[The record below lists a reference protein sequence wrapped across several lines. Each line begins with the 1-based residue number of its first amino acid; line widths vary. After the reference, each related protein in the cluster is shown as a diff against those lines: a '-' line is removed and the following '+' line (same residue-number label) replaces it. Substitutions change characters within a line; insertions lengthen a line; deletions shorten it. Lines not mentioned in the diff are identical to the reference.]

1 MNVKDFTDWS
11 GWVKMEL
18 REAFLRTWDLSWD
31 VKDGWGWSRS
41 QGKWLQ
47 KGGDDHTR
55 LQELMSQDPAPG
67 VYGLVT
73 QDGFSFAF
81 CNPLLKQ
88 SLLYSQDQPVLLIIG
103 LLSESEV
110 AQSCPT
116 LCDPIDCSL
125 PGSSVHGIFQ
135 AIVLV
140 SLKRKQHICYYWVR
154 QQFWKVCIIPDP
166 LGMDKIL

>member
-1 MNVKDFTDWS
+1 
-11 GWVKMEL
+11 
-18 REAFLRTWDLSWD
+18 
-31 VKDGWGWSRS
+31 
-41 QGKWLQ
+41 
-47 KGGDDHTR
+47 
-55 LQELMSQDPAPG
+55 MSQDPAPG

-116 LCDPIDCSL
+116 LCDPIDTRLLRPWDFLGESTGVGCHFL
-125 PGSSVHGIFQ
+125 LQRIFLTQ
-135 AIVLV
+135 GMNWGL
-140 SLKRKQHICYYWVR
+140 LHCR
-154 QQFWKVCIIPDP
+154 QT
-166 LGMDKIL
+166 LY